1 MLDFPRWKVTML
13 WLIVALGVLFSIPS
27 LISGTSLAGHWPKW
41 LPQYQISLGLDLAGG
56 SHLLLE
62 ADSSDAQK
70 QRLQAME
77 DSVATELRHDPRIEI
92 GDISTAGGRLSF
104 MVRDASK
111 VDAAFERLRTLT
123 QPVGLTGNRDW
134 DIQVVDSTRVVLT
147 PTAAGSAQALKDAM
161 GVARDVVRRRIDPGG
176 TKEITVITEGG
187 NRILVE
193 VPGVE
198 NPEALKALIG
208 QTARL
213 EFKLVDLSAN
223 PQQVQQGRAPPGSQV
238 LPLAD
243 GTGFMA
249 VKRRVMVSGEQITDA
264 KQSFDQ
270 DGRPNIEISFNT
282 AGARRFGRVTQENVN
297 KPFAIILDDKILSAP
312 NIESAILGGRATIN
326 GSFTVQSAH
335 DLAVSLASGKLPV
348 KLNFIEERTISAE
361 LGADSIHKGV
371 VASVV
376 GTLGVILFMLVTYGR
391 FGVYANIALVVNGF
405 LILGIMAIFN
415 ATLTLPGIAGFILTI
430 GAAVDAN
437 VLINER
443 IREELHRGR
452 RVHDA
457 VDTGYREAMRAIF
470 DANVT
475 HVISASIMAYFG
487 SGPVRG
493 FAIVLLIGVI
503 TSVFTAVYFLTWA
516 SISSADS
523 WCASSSPTTSRS
535 RICASG
541 SRGWASAKQA
551 SRRSAAPALTRSDC
565 PNRRDPKPRPT
576 PWHRSCAG

>member
-1 MLDFPRWKVTML
+1 MLDFPRWKI
-13 WLIVALGVLFSIPS
+13 WLVSIVVAAGVLLSIPS
-27 LISGTSLAGHWPKW
+27 LIAGSPLSGNWPKW
-41 LPQYQISLGLDLAGG
+41 LPQYKISLGLDLAGG

-62 ADSSDAQK
+62 ADAQDAQK

-77 DSVATELRHDPRIEI
+77 DSVATELRREPRIDI

-104 MVRDASK
+104 LVRDPTK
-111 VDAAFERLRTLT
+111 VDAAVERMRNLT
-123 QPVGLTGNRDW
+123 RPVQLTGNRDW
-134 DIQVVDSTRVVLT
+134 DVQVVDSTRIVLT
-147 PTAAGSAQALKDAM
+147 PTPSGTAQALKDAM

-176 TKEITVITEGG
+176 TKEITVVTEGG
-187 NRILVE
+187 NRVLVE

-198 NPEALKALIG
+198 NPDELKQLIG

-223 PQQVQQGRAPPGSQV
+223 PTDVQQGRAPPGSQV
-238 LPLAD
+238 LPMAD
-243 GTGFMA
+243 GSTFMA
-249 VKRRVMVSGEQITDA
+249 VKRRVMVSGDQLTDA

-270 DGRPNIEISFNT
+270 DGRPDIDITFNT

-312 NIESAILGGRATIN
+312 NINEPILGGRAQIS

-348 KLNFIEERTISAE
+348 KLNVIEERSIGPD
-361 LGADSIHKGV
+361 LGKDSIHKGV
-371 VASVV
+371 IASVI
-376 GTLGVILFMLVTYGR
+376 GTFGVILFMLITYGR
-391 FGVYANIALVVNGF
+391 FGVYATVALVVNAF
-405 LILGIMAIFN
+405 LILGVMAMFN

-443 IREELHRGR
+443 IREEIRRGR
-452 RVHDA
+452 RLLDA
-457 VDTGYREAMRAIF
+457 VETGYREAMRAIF

-493 FAIVLLIGVI
+493 FAVVLLIGVV
-503 TSVFTAVYFLTWA
+503 TSVFTAVYFTRMLVALWL
-516 SISSADS
+516 
-523 WCASSSPTTSRS
+523 
-535 RICASG
+535 
-541 SRGWASAKQA
+541 
-551 SRRSAAPALTRSDC
+551 RRARPRAL
-565 PNRRDPKPRPT
+565 
-576 PWHRSCAG
+576 HI

>member
-1 MLDFPRWKVTML
+1 MLEFPRWKVTVL

-27 LISGTSLAGHWPKW
+27 LIAGTPAKNYWPKW
-41 LPQYQISLGLDLAGG
+41 APQYKISLGLDLAGG

-62 ADSSDAQK
+62 ADARDAQK

-77 DSVATELRHDPRIEI
+77 DSVSTELRRDPRIDI

-104 MVRDASK
+104 LVRNPTQ
-111 VDAAFERLRTLT
+111 VDAAVERMRTLT
-123 QPVGLTGNRDW
+123 KPQGLTGQRDW
-134 DIQVVDSTRVVLT
+134 DVQVVDSTRVVML
-147 PTAAGSAQALKDAM
+147 PTSEGTARALKDAM

-187 NRILVE
+187 NRILVQ

-198 NPEALKALIG
+198 DPDSLKRLIG

-223 PQQVQQGRAPPGSQV
+223 PQDVQQGRAPPGSQV
-238 LPLAD
+238 LPMAD

-249 VKRRVMVSGEQITDA
+249 VKRRVMVSGDQLTDA
-264 KQSFDQ
+264 KQGFDQ
-270 DGRPNIEISFNT
+270 DGRPDINIKFNT
-282 AGARRFGRVTQENVN
+282 SGARRFGRVTQENVG

-312 NIESAILGGRATIN
+312 NINEPILGGQAQIN
-326 GSFTVQSAH
+326 GGFTVKSAN

-348 KLNFIEERTISAE
+348 KLNVIEERTVGPD
-361 LGADSIHKGV
+361 LGKDSIHKGAIASGISVLLV
-371 VASVV
+371 V
-376 GTLGVILFMLVTYGR
+376 LFMLVTYGR
-391 FGVYANIALVVNGF
+391 FGVYANIALLVNAF

-443 IREELHRGR
+443 IREEIRRGR
-452 RVHDA
+452 RLIDA
-457 VDTGYREAMRAIF
+457 VETGYREAMRAIF

-493 FAIVLLIGVI
+493 FAVVLLIGVV
-503 TSVFTAVYFLTWA
+503 TSVFTAVYFTRMLVALW
-516 SISSADS
+516 I
-523 WCASSSPTTSRS
+523 
-535 RICASG
+535 
-541 SRGWASAKQA
+541 
-551 SRRSAAPALTRSDC
+551 RRARPRAL
-565 PNRRDPKPRPT
+565 
-576 PWHRSCAG
+576 HI